1 MGHKY
6 DKIFVVVGFCM
17 VTVIN
22 IIAPV
27 APVYS
32 ARKFHWRDWAANTP
46 LSVSGPVLATLL
58 L

>member
-32 ARKFHWRDWAANTP
+32 ARKFHWRDWAANTHH
-46 LSVSGPVLATLL
+46 SVCPAQY
-58 L
+58 